1 MSGVDWAGGV
11 RAATRR
17 CSTRVATRGELS
29 DLIWE
34 MQGELGT
41 SHAYEMGGDH
51 RKPPAVA
58 LGHLAADLRARPTT
72 AATRSTH
79 IVQRRPLGRRR
90 PTRR

>member
-1 MSGVDWAGGV
+1 M
-11 RAATRR
+11 
-17 CSTRVATRGELS
+17 ATRGELS

-58 LGHLAADLRARPTT
+58 LG
-72 AATRSTH
+72 
-79 IVQRRPLGRRR
+79 
-90 PTRR
+90 